1 MPRMAE
7 TVEELI
13 EEIRGGAFFQ
23 EMRELA
29 LDVKAVKE
37 YLRHLDTKLDIVHE
51 EIEELSKSLRLR
63 ERLMDVERELKNR
76 TKRNGGG

>member
-13 EEIRGGAFFQ
+13 EEIHGGAFFQ

-29 LDVKAVKE
+29 LDLKAVKE
-37 YLRHLDTKLDIVHE
+37 YLRHIDTKLDIVQE
-51 EIEELSKSLRLR
+51 EIEELKKSLHLR
-63 ERLMDVERELKNR
+63 ERLTEVERELKSVR
-76 TKRNGGG
+76 KNGR